1 MPSITINL
9 SEFALGLGASDRMT
23 LDASLPFHKAYHKA
37 DAEGQA
43 AMQLD
48 FVTSYVQGNLKTT
61 PEKAAK
67 IVALKRVERN
77 ATDEK
82 AVNAAGAKFRYHI
95 VRAEGSSRGEVD
107 LLAKAVAAYAKLTA
121 AQKRKF
127 LSQI

>member
-1 MPSITINL
+1 MSSITLNL
-9 SEFALGLGASDRMT
+9 SQFALGLGNSDRLT
-23 LDASLPFHKAYHKA
+23 LEASLPFHRAYHKA

-67 IVALKRVERN
+67 IMALTRAERN
-77 ATDEK
+77 PKDEK
-82 AVNAAGAKFRYHI
+82 AVNAAGKKFAYHI
-95 VRAEGSSRGEVD
+95 VRAEGSSRSEVD
-107 LLAKAVAAYAKLTA
+107 LLKAAMTAYAKLTA

-127 LSQI
+127 LASI